1 MQCCWPALWCVCFA
15 IPAAAG
21 DLPKI
26 VGEKF
31 PARDTLAAIEEPAD
45 DARACLAGLCYEAG
59 KFSVSCEAAEKTPG
73 DALVRF
79 PSPIDTGD
87 VVNDSVAM
95 EWYFARDAANAPKL
109 APAVVVI
116 HESGSNMAV
125 GRVFAR
131 GLRAHGVHAFLLQ
144 LPGYGERRVGKKRDE
159 LREAA
164 ELLTR
169 MRQGI
174 ADARRARD
182 AVAAL
187 PLVDDSYIAV
197 QGTSLGGFVAANA
210 AALDGKSARGFDGV
224 FVTLAGGELYDLI
237 ENGEQD
243 AAKIRRK
250 LAEAGVTGEK
260 LKEITSH
267 VEPTRIAHR
276 LNAEHTWLYSGTRDK
291 VVPLKNALAL
301 SAAAKLADDHHV
313 RMNADHYSGILYL
326 PTILAHMR
334 AQMPKP

>member
-1 MQCCWPALWCVCFA
+1 MLLSFLIAALLLVALPAV
-15 IPAAAG
+15 AAE
-21 DLPKI
+21 PKI
-26 VGEKF
+26 VGESF
-31 PARDTLAAIEEPAD
+31 AARDTLAKVDEPSD
-45 DARACLAGLCYEAG
+45 DARACLAGLCYSAG
-59 KFSVSCEAAEKTPG
+59 EFKVACEAADKTPG

-87 VVNDSVAM
+87 AVNDRVAM
-95 EWYFARDAANAPKL
+95 EWYFARDAANVPKQ

-144 LPGYGERRVGKKRDE
+144 LPGYGERRGEKKRDDA
-159 LREAA
+159 REAA

-187 PLVDDSYIAV
+187 PLVDASHIAV

-210 AALDGKSARGFDGV
+210 AALDGASSRGYDSV
-224 FVTLAGGELYDLI
+224 FITLAGGELHDLI
-237 ENGEQD
+237 EHGEQD

-260 LKEITSH
+260 LREITSQ

-276 LNAEHTWLYSGTRDK
+276 LPAERTWLYSGTRDK

-301 SAAAKLADDHHV
+301 AQAAKLTDDHHV
-313 RMNADHYSGILYL
+313 RMNADHYSGILFL
-326 PTILAHMR
+326 PTILAHIR
-334 AQMPKP
+334 EQLPQ

>member
-1 MQCCWPALWCVCFA
+1 L
-15 IPAAAG
+15 
-21 DLPKI
+21 
-26 VGEKF
+26 GESF
-31 PARDTLAAIEEPAD
+31 PARDTLAKIDEPSD
-45 DARACLAGLCYEAG
+45 DARACLDGLCYAAG
-59 KFSVSCEAAEKTPG
+59 EFTVACETPEKTSG

-87 VVNDSVAM
+87 AKNDRVAM
-95 EWYFARDAANAPKL
+95 EWYFARDKANAPKP

-144 LPGYGERRVGKKRDE
+144 LPGYGERRTGKGRG
-159 LREAA
+159 EAA

-187 PLVDDSYIAV
+187 PLVDASHIAV

-210 AALDGKSARGFDGV
+210 AALDGKTSRGYDSV
-224 FVTLAGGELYDLI
+224 FITLAGGELYDLI

-243 AAKIRRK
+243 AAKVRK
-250 LAEAGVTGEK
+250 QLADAGITGEK
-260 LKEITSH
+260 LKEITAH

-276 LNAEHTWLYSGTRDK
+276 LSAERTWLYSGTRDK

-301 SAAAKLADDHHV
+301 AKSAKLADEHHV
-313 RMNADHYSGILYL
+313 QMNADHYSGILFL

-334 AQMPKP
+334 EQLPK